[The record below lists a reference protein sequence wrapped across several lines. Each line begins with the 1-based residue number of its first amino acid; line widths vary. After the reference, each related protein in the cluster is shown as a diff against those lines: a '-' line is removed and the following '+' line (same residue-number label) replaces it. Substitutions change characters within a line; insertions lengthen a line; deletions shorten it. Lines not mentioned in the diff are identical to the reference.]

1 MTKKGVLSLTKI
13 VALALLAVFTTGC
26 KKEVM
31 VAGGFSV
38 GGGRQVKFA
47 KGNVYYNVLTKT
59 FAMYEN
65 QWDFTGGYNDS
76 IDKPNYHGDIDL
88 FGWGTANNPM
98 LYTEKDE
105 DYATFEDWGT
115 KLGGNWRTLNKDE
128 WKYILKGRPD
138 AKKKYAIGRVENK
151 TGIILLPDMW
161 TLPDSCLFFPGVNY
175 IDSNDYRGYTWKKM
189 EDAGAVFLPA
199 SGYREGASF
208 VSLWSPGRYW
218 TSTGDFVNGAWGFG
232 FTALSKE
239 LGVMCYT
246 HRYPGFAVRLV
257 QDVK

>member
-13 VALALLAVFTTGC
+13 VALALLAVVTTGC

-76 IDKPNYHGDIDL
+76 IDKPNYHGYIDL

-115 KLGGNWRTLNKDE
+115 KLGGNWRTLTKDE
-128 WKYILKGRPD
+128 WKYIMKKRPD
-138 AKKKYAIGRVENK
+138 AKKKYAFAEVGHAR
-151 TGIILLPDMW
+151 GIILLPDIW
-161 TLPDSCLFFPGVNY
+161 TLPDSCVFFPGMDY
-175 IDSNDYRGYTWKKM
+175 IDSNQFDARMWKKM
-189 EDAGAVFLPA
+189 ENAGAVFLP
-199 SGYREGASF
+199 STGYREGPTYKSTWF
-208 VSLWSPGRYW
+208 EGRYW

-232 FTALSKE
+232 FDALRKI
-239 LGVMCYT
+239 GVMCYA

-257 QDVK
+257 EDVK